1 MRTLTAALTIVI
13 TAACCLAQ
21 QPVAVLQI
29 DSFERD
35 DALAAWELRETMAG
49 ETVRE
54 HATDGE
60 RAIRLDYPAYEQGSE
75 QWPAAILN
83 AGSGLLPSDW
93 TGYEQLLCDIY
104 VEADHAPQ
112 LRGQINAG
120 GQKGQKTFTIDP
132 GEPTTIAIDLQGLS
146 SFLDLTEVEQLHLY
160 MTRPTR
166 PATVY
171 VDNIRLAAYTI
182 SAEGLRFI
190 ADPFGGGK
198 VGVAGRLSRAG
209 QWRIGVV
216 SEDDVTVAV
225 DAGEGEDIDWRWDAL
240 TDEGLAAAPGIYRVI
255 ARIADPQRPGVRPEI
270 AQIGEFELAAEAARH
285 DMLVWSEPTTK
296 KVMLHDRPETPE
308 GVGWW
313 SWAGLTSPMG
323 YRIFDEPAMLARVEM
338 ARNEVEGVQIVT
350 LTAGPERLRFE
361 VGELTHGETGAAFE
375 GEIEILQVGY
385 AKTEQPPQY
394 DVDFVGW
401 WPEALIPA
409 EQIPGGVMIAEPH
422 ECMPV
427 WVNVRS
433 TTQTVPGRYFGEL
446 RIHREGHGE
455 VGGLPLT
462 VNVHDV
468 TLPDSTTI
476 RTAFT
481 LDPRYVRTTYGDA
494 FDADLMMEFY
504 ELMADHRINP
514 DDIYR
519 RDLPDINVL
528 KHFDE
533 RDQLNAFCVRYFHH
547 SEDGQ
552 GYQPEDLAK
561 LAEMLDPYVEQL
573 REAGLA
579 EKGYFYGWD
588 ERGEQY
594 FEEIARVGRFLNE
607 RYPEI
612 PLMTTT
618 YEHTFGLESGL
629 DEVDIWVPLT
639 PRYDRELA
647 EAARERGRHVWWY
660 ICIGPRHPYAN
671 WFVEYPAIEARL
683 LWWMTYDEAAE
694 GFLYYRTTR
703 WP

>member
-323 YRIFDEPAMLARVEM
+323 YRIFDEPAMLARVGDG
-338 ARNEVEGVQIVT
+338 AQRGR
-350 LTAGPERLRFE
+350 GSSDRH
-361 VGELTHGETGAAFE
+361 THRRTGA
-375 GEIEILQVGY
+375 
-385 AKTEQPPQY
+385 P
-394 DVDFVGW
+394 
-401 WPEALIPA
+401 ALRGGRADTRGDRRGVRGRDRDPTGGLREDRTTA
-409 EQIPGGVMIAEPH
+409 AVRRGLRRLVAGGADPGGA
-422 ECMPV
+422 
-427 WVNVRS
+427 
-433 TTQTVPGRYFGEL
+433 
-446 RIHREGHGE
+446 
-455 VGGLPLT
+455 
-462 VNVHDV
+462 
-468 TLPDSTTI
+468 
-476 RTAFT
+476 
-481 LDPRYVRTTYGDA
+481 DPR
-494 FDADLMMEFY
+494 
-504 ELMADHRINP
+504 
-514 DDIYR
+514 R
-519 RDLPDINVL
+519 RDD
-528 KHFDE
+528 
-533 RDQLNAFCVRYFHH
+533 
-547 SEDGQ
+547 
-552 GYQPEDLAK
+552 
-561 LAEMLDPYVEQL
+561 
-573 REAGLA
+573 
-579 EKGYFYGWD
+579 
-588 ERGEQY
+588 RG
-594 FEEIARVGRFLNE
+594 A
-607 RYPEI
+607 P
-612 PLMTTT
+612 
-618 YEHTFGLESGL
+618 
-629 DEVDIWVPLT
+629 
-639 PRYDRELA
+639 
-647 EAARERGRHVWWY
+647 
-660 ICIGPRHPYAN
+660 
-671 WFVEYPAIEARL
+671 
-683 LWWMTYDEAAE
+683 
-694 GFLYYRTTR
+694 
-703 WP
+703 